1 MPAPSSPRMTSSRL
15 ASPRTLEAREIEP
28 MGAGKVERPHPA
40 TSPGYAMS
48 GKAWRRRAG
57 RGGFD
62 LGRASKFPPG
72 TEYFDVNYLWVPGLG
87 RVVGLL
93 CRTPV
98 RPEVMVALSLAAG
111 LASAGFFLEPGYA
124 GLVLGTVFIQLKNY
138 LDTIDGH
145 LARAKGID
153 SSAGRFLDTLSDFV
167 VYLALFSAL
176 GVRLAR
182 SGGWTMLVLAYGAM
196 TCAFIQCSYYNF
208 YLVAYLRL
216 VGRTRS
222 RNDERVSGEG
232 AAEEGG
238 LVRFL
243 RRVYLLLFGWQD
255 RVIAWI
261 DRKGRLAIGRGRGDK
276 PGASLADAGNWYT
289 DKRILAA
296 NSPLCFGTQILFL
309 SVFSLAGRPSLFLY
323 FLLVPANLYLLLL
336 VWLKPRVARSSGF

>member
-1 MPAPSSPRMTSSRL
+1 
-15 ASPRTLEAREIEP
+15 
-28 MGAGKVERPHPA
+28 MGAGRVERGHAAASRGHAIPGWA
-40 TSPGYAMS
+40 SPERG
-48 GKAWRRRAG
+48 GK
-57 RGGFD
+57 GGFD
-62 LGRASKFPPG
+62 LERASKFPTG
-72 TEYFDVNYLWVPGLG
+72 TEYLDVNYLWVPGLG
-87 RVVGLL
+87 RVVALL

-98 RPEVMVALSLAAG
+98 RPEAIVALSLVAG
-111 LASAGFFLEPGYA
+111 LASARLFLEPGYA

-138 LDTIDGH
+138 LDTVDGH

-182 SGGWTMLVLAYGAM
+182 SDGWRMLALAYGAM
-196 TCAFIQCSYYNF
+196 ACAFIQCSYYNF

-232 AAEEGG
+232 EAGEGD

-243 RRVYLLLFGWQD
+243 RRVYLLLYGWQD
-255 RVIAWI
+255 RMIGWI
-261 DRKGRLAIGRGRGDK
+261 DRKGRLAIGRGCGDER
-276 PGASLADAGNWYT
+276 GASSGDAGNWYT

-296 NSPLCFGTQILFL
+296 NSPLCFGTQLLFL
-309 SVFSLAGRPSLFLY
+309 SIFSLAGRPSLFLY
-323 FLLVPANLYLLLL
+323 FLLVPANLYLLFLI
-336 VWLKPRVARSSGF
+336 WLKPRVGRSSRS